1 MNRVGGLDRS
11 AFEGPLCRVGVV
23 VGSVG
28 ADVRQIGGNGICL
41 FVLFEACEAGER
53 RVVLAVVCGEM

>member
-1 MNRVGGLDRS
+1 MNRVGGLNRG

-28 ADVRQIGGNGICL
+28 ADVRQIGGNGVCL
-41 FVLFEACEAGER
+41 FALFEACEAGER
-53 RVVLAVVCGEM
+53 SVLAVVCGEM